1 MIEIGKTIVSFDLI
15 EEHFVCDTSVCKGI
29 CCIHGDS
36 GAPLETK
43 EVIEIERQLDKIRPF
58 MQGAGVETIEKLG
71 VAVTD
76 IDGDLVTP
84 LIDNKEC
91 AFTFF
96 DNGEAKCAIEKAW
109 FEKKVTIRKPVSCW
123 LYPIRVTQYKDFE
136 AINYHRWD
144 ICKCGIAKGTKMK
157 TPLYVFLKEPLEF
170 KYGKEWYKELEMAAI
185 AYRDAKPDRF

>member
-1 MIEIGKTIVSFDLI
+1 MIEIGKTIVSFDI
-15 EEHFVCDTSVCKGI
+15 VEEQFVCDVSVCKGV

-43 EVIEIERQLDKIRPF
+43 EATEIERQLNNILPY
-58 MQGAGVETIEKLG
+58 MQGAGIETIEKLG
-71 VAVTD
+71 IAVID
-76 IDGDLVTP
+76 SDGDSVTP

-109 FEKKVTIRKPVSCW
+109 FEKKVTFRKPISCW

-136 AINYHRWD
+136 ALNYHRWD

-157 TPLYVFLKEPLEF
+157 TSLYVFLKEPLEF
-170 KYGKEWYKELEMAAI
+170 KFGAEWYKELEMAAI
-185 AYRDAKPDRF
+185 VYRDAKPDRI